1 MPVLYQLSYSVL
13 EALTGLEPATIGLNV
28 VPQAFM
34 PDHSKPKKQIQKT
47 SATREARRSHGR
59 FPGWGIEPRHP
70 DVVLQAFAPK
80 LKTW

>member
-13 EALTGLEPATIGLNV
+13 EALTGLEPATLGLNV

-34 PDHSKPKKQIQKT
+34 PDHSKTKQN
-47 SATREARRSHGR
+47 ATRKARHSHDR

-70 DVVLQAFAPK
+70 DVVLQAFALKP
-80 LKTW
+80 KTW

>member
-34 PDHSKPKKQIQKT
+34 PDHSKPKNKSKKQVRLEEQDVAMAGFPAGESNPGIQM
-47 SATREARRSHGR
+47 
-59 FPGWGIEPRHP
+59 
-70 DVVLQAFAPK
+70 
-80 LKTW
+80 